1 MWGIIGAMESEIAL
15 LRAQIQHE
23 QEICCGNKVFYRG
36 SIAGQPVV
44 LTQSGMGKVNA
55 AMCAQMLIDRFDVK
69 RLVNTGIA
77 GGIALSLIHIS
88 MCIRDR
94 SIIGRRKK

>member
-15 LRAQIQHE
+15 LRAQMQHE

-44 LTQSGMGKVNA
+44 LTQSA
-55 AMCAQMLIDRFDVK
+55 WVK
-69 RLVNTGIA
+69 
-77 GGIALSLIHIS
+77 
-88 MCIRDR
+88 
-94 SIIGRRKK
+94 